1 MEYRHTQWGFLA
13 IPTLLLFAVV
23 IPITASDDE
32 TTVAITALL
41 IVSTIALLAIV
52 LLFSRLEVTVSD
64 GRIVTAFGFGRPHR
78 EIDLADVTAVRQVRN
93 TWIQGTGIRKISGGW
108 MYNVWGLDAV
118 EVDLSSGNVFRIGTD
133 DPENLFAAISLQ
145 IKR

>member
-1 MEYRHTQWGFLA
+1 M
-13 IPTLLLFAVV
+13 
-23 IPITASDDE
+23 
-32 TTVAITALL
+32 L
-41 IVSTIALLAIV
+41 IGYTIALLGIV
-52 LLFSRLEVTVSD
+52 LLFCRLEVTVS
-64 GRIVTAFGFGRPHR
+64 GGKIVTAFGFGRPHR

-133 DPENLFAAISLQ
+133 DPENHLAAISLQ

>member
-1 MEYRHTQWGFLA
+1 MEYRHAQWGFLA

-32 TTVAITALL
+32 ATVAITALL
-41 IVSTIALLAIV
+41 IVSTIALLGIV

-133 DPENLFAAISLQ
+133 DPENLLATISLQ
-145 IKR
+145 IRR